1 MKNFKNK
8 LFLAIILLCA
18 VYVNAQDYL
27 MTLNP
32 SALNFIDKD
41 AKEFEGEPL
50 ISNKTFTY
58 IYDGGEVE
66 VVYDGDQHYEYHNNK
81 QYCIKSKL
89 FWVAKDLVYVTIED
103 FTIPNFPFKRGTK
116 MKIEI
121 TKVEKN
127 GNVSYKSTLGGR
139 TWLGKMKESNLKK

>member
-18 VYVNAQDYL
+18 IYVNAQDYL

-32 SALNFIDKD
+32 TALNFIDKD
-41 AKEFEGEPL
+41 AKEFEGETL
-50 ISNKTFTY
+50 VNDGTY
-58 IYDGGEVE
+58 TYVYDGGEVE
-66 VVYDGDQHYEYHNNK
+66 VVYKGDEHYEFHDNK
-81 QYCIKSKL
+81 KYFIKSKL
-89 FWVAKDLVYVTIED
+89 FWVSKDLVYVTIED

-121 TKVEKN
+121 TKKEKEFI
-127 GNVSYKSTLGGR
+127 YYESTLGGR
-139 TWLGKMKESNLKK
+139 TWLGKMKESNLE